1 MTQESNPVAPM
12 VLHCCALLRERLTG
26 PAPLSGVLV
35 GCGKG
40 DEVAY
45 LRRAFASARIVG
57 LDLEA
62 GFSPLARAERCVVR
76 ADATALPFA
85 SAVFDFAAA
94 FHSLE
99 HVGDARAAL
108 DEIQRVLRPGGWL
121 YVGVPNRSRLVAYIG
136 SFDATPFQKV
146 AWNVQDWWAR
156 ARGRFRNEAGA
167 HAGFEQK
174 ELAEMLASRF
184 SKTRILT
191 EEYLRFKYSSR
202 LPNLILNFLL
212 GPRVLEY
219 SAAAHYALCQKAGPS
234 TGTPPQ
240 DWTSISED

>member
-1 MTQESNPVAPM
+1 MPQEANPVAPM

-26 PAPLSGVLV
+26 PAPVSGVLV

-45 LRRAFASARIVG
+45 LRRAFSSPRIVG

-62 GFSPLARAERCVVR
+62 RFSPQARAERCVVR
-76 ADATALPFA
+76 ADAKALPFK
-85 SAVFDFAAA
+85 SAMFDFAAA

-108 DEIQRVLRPGGWL
+108 DEILRVLRPGGWL
-121 YVGVPNRSRLVAYIG
+121 YVGVPNRSRLVAYVG

-146 AWNVQDWWAR
+146 AWNFKDWWAR
-156 ARGRFRNEAGA
+156 ARGRFRNETGA

-174 ELAEMLASRF
+174 EFAEILASRF
-184 SKTRILT
+184 AKTQFLT
-191 EEYLRFKYSSR
+191 EEYLRFKYSGR
-202 LPNLILNFLL
+202 LPSLVLEILL
-212 GPRVLEY
+212 GPHLVGY

-234 TGTPPQ
+234 TGIAP
-240 DWTSISED
+240 

>member
-1 MTQESNPVAPM
+1 MPQEANPVAPM

-26 PAPLSGVLV
+26 SAPASGVLV

-45 LRRAFASARIVG
+45 LRRALSSARIVG
-57 LDLEA
+57 LDLDA
-62 GFSPLARAERCVVR
+62 SFSPLARAERCVVR
-76 ADATALPFA
+76 ADAKALPFG

-99 HVGDARAAL
+99 HVGDARVAL
-108 DEIQRVLRPGGWL
+108 DEILRVLRPGGWL

-146 AWNVQDWWAR
+146 AWNIEDWWAR
-156 ARGRFRNEAGA
+156 ARGRFRNETGA
-167 HAGFEQK
+167 HAGFKQGEF
-174 ELAEMLASRF
+174 ADILASRF
-184 SKTRILT
+184 SKTQFLT
-191 EEYLRFKYSSR
+191 EDYLRFKYTGR
-202 LPNLILNFLL
+202 LPGLVLDILL
-212 GPRVLEY
+212 GPRLVKY

-234 TGTPPQ
+234 ASKVP
-240 DWTSISED
+240 